1 MKKAIVCALAA
12 LALVAAA
19 QPLEERAKALLE
31 RKRETTAA
39 APGVTFETQLGV
51 KQESSLLD
59 VTLYFRYGETNLLGA
74 VGAKLDM
81 RREET
86 VAQSI
91 VEALLTGP
99 DAAHDRLSGLFPQ
112 GT

>member
-59 VTLYFRYGETNLLGA
+59 VTLYFRYGETNLLARSARSWICGA
-74 VGAKLDM
+74 RRRWRRASSRRCWPGRM
-81 RREET
+81 RRT
-86 VAQSI
+86 
-91 VEALLTGP
+91 TG
-99 DAAHDRLSGLFPQ
+99 
-112 GT
+112 